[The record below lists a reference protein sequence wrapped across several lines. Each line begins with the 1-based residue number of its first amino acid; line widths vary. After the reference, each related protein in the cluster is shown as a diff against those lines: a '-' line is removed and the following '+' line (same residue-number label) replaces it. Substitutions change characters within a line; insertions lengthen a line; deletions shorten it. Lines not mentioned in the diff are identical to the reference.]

1 MAQKMREMDVVVLE
15 TAIFPDLET
24 LDKAIEHLQ
33 KTHRVWRFNA
43 AQTGYTDRDW
53 DQVLLRL
60 LGADR
65 IIVV

>member
-1 MAQKMREMDVVVLE
+1 MAQKMSEMDVVVLD
-15 TAIFPDLET
+15 TAIFPDRKT
-24 LDKAIEHLQ
+24 LDNSIEYLQ

-53 DQVLLRL
+53 DQALLRL
-60 LGADR
+60 LGAGR

>member
-1 MAQKMREMDVVVLE
+1 MEQKMGEIEVVVLE
-15 TAIFPDLET
+15 TAIFPDRET
-24 LDKAIEHLQ
+24 LANAIEQLQ

-43 AQTGYTDRDW
+43 TQTGNADWDW